1 MPEIYYHENEVF
13 LTEEEVEES
22 AFVPE
27 RRIKIIVRYLKRCD
41 EVFDEFFKFPVKIP
55 KAKLSIAA
63 FDFIRTVN
71 SLSWDAP
78 LAEELSNIIIK
89 ICKRLREIN
98 ELYNQKHREEG
109 RKAEAELKQAL
120 SNFKL

>member
-41 EVFDEFFKFPVKIP
+41 EVFDEFYKFPVKIP

-63 FDFIRTVN
+63 FDFIRTID
-71 SLSWDAP
+71 SLPWNAP
-78 LAEELSNIIIK
+78 LAEEVSDVITK
-89 ICKRLREIN
+89 ICKRLRELN
-98 ELYNQKHREEG
+98 KLYNQKQWEEG
-109 RKAEAELKQAL
+109 KKAEAELKQAL